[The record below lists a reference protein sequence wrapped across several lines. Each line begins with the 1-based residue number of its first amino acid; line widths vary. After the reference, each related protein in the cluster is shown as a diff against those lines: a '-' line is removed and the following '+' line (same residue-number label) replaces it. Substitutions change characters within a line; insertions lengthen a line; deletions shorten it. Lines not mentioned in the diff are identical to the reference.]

1 MVPLASRPP
10 DVRAQP
16 LPWGKRSSR
25 TIGRHA
31 RMRALIKLPIRSCSR
46 EAWKGFLKEMDLHR
60 VGVGRRG
67 FYVVGRGRRGPGR
80 EGPGCHLSVAG
91 PGELVWCLDTRVNTW
106 PAQPFSGL
114 LGHHE
119 SPIFRREKKTVGRGQ
134 E

>member
-1 MVPLASRPP
+1 MPLASRPP
-10 DVRAQP
+10 DAGAQP

-25 TIGRHA
+25 TIGRYT
-31 RMRALIKLPIRSCSR
+31 RMCALIKSPIRSCSW

-106 PAQPFSGL
+106 PEQPFSGL